1 MTMMIMMIIITFCAL
16 GILIFHTNIQYDV
29 YKSTKEVLKDFRSN
43 QEDKLQHRL
52 VTYQGFFFSNVI
64 KYSLSSVNSIWSE
77 AQSHRPK
84 NIYNFAIRFINNSL
98 PTRKNMARWGLS
110 QSPDCSFCRNPESLL
125 HVVAGCQQYLDRFT
139 WGHDSILNF
148 IAMSLQ
154 PVINVHSSLY
164 ADVNGFLNPS
174 IITGE
179 NYRPDL
185 LFLIHSKCLYVLEL
199 TVCFESNL
207 NNNAVRKKEKYVN
220 LINEMSRNY
229 RCVRFVNLSMSSLG
243 VFSDEC
249 STFLD
254 MMNDIGIDKKQQ
266 RYIIKKMINIAIR
279 ATYYI
284 FCCRNRNWDSPDL
297 MQF

>member
-1 MTMMIMMIIITFCAL
+1 M
-16 GILIFHTNIQYDV
+16 

-43 QEDKLQHRL
+43 QEDKLQHHL
-52 VTYQGFFFSNVI
+52 TSQCFFFSNVI

-77 AQSHRPK
+77 AQSHLPK
-84 NIYNFAIRFINNSL
+84 NIYNFTIRYINNSL

-110 QSPDCSFCRNPESLL
+110 QSPACSFCLNPESLL
-125 HVVAGCQQYLDRFT
+125 HVVAACQQYLDRFT
-139 WGHDSILNF
+139 WRHDSILNF
-148 IAMSLQ
+148 IAKSLQ

-179 NYRPDL
+179 NYRPDI
-185 LFLIHSKCLYVLEL
+185 LFLIQSKCLYVPEL
-199 TVCFESNL
+199 TVAFESNL
-207 NNNAVRKKEKYVN
+207 NNNAVRKKEKY
-220 LINEMSRNY
+220 RNY

-243 VFSDEC
+243 VFSDEY

-266 RYIIKKMINIAIR
+266 IDIIKKMINIAIR

-284 FCCRNRNWDSPDL
+284 FCCRNRNSESPVL

>member
-1 MTMMIMMIIITFCAL
+1 MEIITKSWL
-16 GILIFHTNIQYDV
+16 HLLPLI
-29 YKSTKEVLKDFRSN
+29 
-43 QEDKLQHRL
+43 
-52 VTYQGFFFSNVI
+52 
-64 KYSLSSVNSIWSE
+64 
-77 AQSHRPK
+77 
-84 NIYNFAIRFINNSL
+84 
-98 PTRKNMARWGLS
+98 
-110 QSPDCSFCRNPESLL
+110 PESLP

-139 WGHDSILNF
+139 WIHDSFFNF
-148 IAMSLQ
+148 ITKSFQ
-154 PVINVHSSLY
+154 PVINVDSSLH

-179 NYRPDL
+179 NHRPDL
-185 LFLIHSKCLYVLEL
+185 LFLIQSKCLYVLEL
-199 TVCFESNL
+199 TVGFESNL
-207 NNNAVRKKEKYVN
+207 NKNAVRKKEKYLN

-266 RYIIKKMINIAIR
+266 LYIIKKMINIAIR

-284 FCCRNRNWDSPDL
+284 FCCRNKNWDSPEL
-297 MQF
+297 MQFWFLFLSFFFALFLFCFLFLCFF